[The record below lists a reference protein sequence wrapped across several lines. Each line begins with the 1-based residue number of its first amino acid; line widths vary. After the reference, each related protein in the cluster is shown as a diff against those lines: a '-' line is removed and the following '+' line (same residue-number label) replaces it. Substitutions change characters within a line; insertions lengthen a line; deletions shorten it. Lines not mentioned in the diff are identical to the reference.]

1 MSIDRP
7 APAAITGLILAGG
20 AGRRMGGA
28 DKGWVVYQGTP
39 LIESVLARLTPQVD
53 GILISANRTLERYA
67 ALGYP
72 VVQDD
77 SSDFQG
83 PLAGILA
90 GLAAC
95 PTPWLQLAP
104 CDTPYFPD
112 DLVHR
117 LRSAARQ
124 LACTP
129 VVNRREQWV
138 FTLLHKDAH
147 APLQQLFAQG
157 ERTLGKVL
165 SSLPLDLL
173 QINALE
179 PRDFLNINTRTG

>member
-1 MSIDRP
+1 MNPP

-39 LIESVLARLTPQVD
+39 LIESVLARLAPQVD

-72 VVQDD
+72 VVQDA

-104 CDTPYFPD
+104 CDTPCFPD
-112 DLVHR
+112 DLVR
-117 LRSAARQ
+117 KLRTAVRQ
-124 LACTP
+124 SACTP
-129 VVNRREQWV
+129 VVNGRAQWV
-138 FTLLHKDAH
+138 FTLLHKDVH
-147 APLQQLFAQG
+147 APLRKLFEQG
-157 ERTLGKVL
+157 ERTLGRAL
-165 SSLPLDLL
+165 SGLPLDLL
-173 QINALE
+173 QINAPE
-179 PRDFLNINTRTG
+179 SQDFLNINTLAE